1 MDEASTPTRSQ
12 EGTPWAMSWQD
23 SVPIPDADSLGPE
36 CSLQPSAGPLGGQG
50 PPVGCTGAWAPC
62 TVREPGPRNTQGA
75 QNRTELA
82 SLPCLEL

>member
-1 MDEASTPTRSQ
+1 MGEAGTPTRSQ

-23 SVPIPDADSLGPE
+23 SVSIPDADSLGPE
-36 CSLQPSAGPLGGQG
+36 CSLRLSTGPLGEQG
-50 PPVGCTGAWAPC
+50 PPVSCTRAWTPC
-62 TVREPGPRNTQGA
+62 TVCEPGPHNTQGA